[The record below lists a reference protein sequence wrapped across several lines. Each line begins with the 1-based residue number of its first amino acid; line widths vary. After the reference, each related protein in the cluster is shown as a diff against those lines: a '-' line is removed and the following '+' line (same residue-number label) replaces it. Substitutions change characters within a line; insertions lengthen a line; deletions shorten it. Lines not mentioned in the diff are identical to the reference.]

1 MFSVQAHVALLP
13 GLGVPVMFGSG
24 FRLVMPE
31 RSVKLES
38 LTLVDEAEEDEEEND
53 EEGEEEDDD
62 EEEDKGEEN
71 DEEGLDPTGGGKVC
85 LRDVVAV
92 EGYLEVLV
100 IKTRLVYG
108 SLDQLEPL
116 KRSISR
122 LDIEAPSDVSGKRFP
137 TQSLQHLVA
146 RASFYTPFLVYLR
159 LFVHSGNLGALTGL
173 LQLKKL
179 RLAVKISGNKVTANT
194 LTDYVVRF
202 H

>member
-1 MFSVQAHVALLP
+1 VFSVQAHVALLP

-38 LTLVDEAEEDEEEND
+38 LTLVDEAGEDEEEND
-53 EEGEEEDDD
+53 EEGE
-62 EEEDKGEEN
+62 
-71 DEEGLDPTGGGKVC
+71 DPTGGGKVC

>member
-1 MFSVQAHVALLP
+1 VFSLQAHVARLP

-38 LTLVDEAEEDEEEND
+38 LTLVDEAEEDEEEGED
-53 EEGEEEDDD
+53 EGEEEEEDDD
-62 EEEDKGEEN
+62 EVE
-71 DEEGLDPTGGGKVC
+71 DPTGGGKVC

-116 KRSISR
+116 KRSICR

-137 TQSLQHLVA
+137 TQSIQHAVA
-146 RASFYTPFLVYLR
+146 RASFYTPFLAYLR
-159 LFVHSGNLGALTGL
+159 LFLHSGNLGALTGL

-179 RLAVKISGNKVTANT
+179 RLAVKISGNEVTANT

>member
-1 MFSVQAHVALLP
+1 VFSVQAHVALLP

-38 LTLVDEAEEDEEEND
+38 LTLVDEAEEDEEEGED
-53 EEGEEEDDD
+53 EDEEEEDDD
-62 EEEDKGEEN
+62 EVE
-71 DEEGLDPTGGGKVC
+71 DPTGGGKVC

-116 KRSISR
+116 KRSICR

-137 TQSLQHLVA
+137 TQSLQHAVA
-146 RASFYTPFLVYLR
+146 RDSFYTPFLVYLR
-159 LFVHSGNLGALTGL
+159 LFLHSGNLGALTGL

>member
-24 FRLVMPE
+24 FRVMPE

-38 LTLVDEAEEDEEEND
+38 LTLVDEAGEDEEEND
-53 EEGEEEDDD
+53 VEGE
-62 EEEDKGEEN
+62 
-71 DEEGLDPTGGGKVC
+71 DPTGGGKVC

-116 KRSISR
+116 KRSICR

-137 TQSLQHLVA
+137 TQQFLQHLVA
-146 RASFYTPFLVYLR
+146 RASFYTPFLAFLR
-159 LFVHSGNLGALTGL
+159 LFLHSGNLGALTGL

-179 RLAVKISGNKVTANT
+179 RLAVKISGNEITAHT
-194 LTDYVVRF
+194 LADYVRF

>member
-38 LTLVDEAEEDEEEND
+38 LTLVDEAEEDEEEGED
-53 EEGEEEDDD
+53 EEEEDDD
-62 EEEDKGEEN
+62 EVE
-71 DEEGLDPTGGGKVC
+71 DPTGGGKVC

-137 TQSLQHLVA
+137 TQQFLQHLVA

-179 RLAVKISGNKVTANT
+179 RLAVKISGNEVTAHT
-194 LTDYVVRF
+194 LADYVVRF
-202 H
+202 Q

>member
-38 LTLVDEAEEDEEEND
+38 LTLVDEAEEDEE
-53 EEGEEEDDD
+53 DDD
-62 EEEDKGEEN
+62 EVE
-71 DEEGLDPTGGGKVC
+71 DPTGGGKVC

-92 EGYLEVLV
+92 EGYLQVLV

-116 KRSISR
+116 KRSICR

-137 TQSLQHLVA
+137 TQSLQHAVA
-146 RASFYTPFLVYLR
+146 RASFYTPFLAYLR
-159 LFVHSGNLGALTGL
+159 LFLHSGNLGALTGL

-179 RLAVKISGNKVTANT
+179 RLAVKISGNEVTANT

>member
-1 MFSVQAHVALLP
+1 MFSLQAHVARLP

-38 LTLVDEAEEDEEEND
+38 LTLVDK
-53 EEGEEEDDD
+53 EGE
-62 EEEDKGEEN
+62 
-71 DEEGLDPTGGGKVC
+71 DPTGDEKVC

-100 IKTRLVYG
+100 IKTCLVYG

-116 KRSISR
+116 KRSFCR

-137 TQSLQHLVA
+137 TQSLQHAVA
-146 RASFYTPFLVYLR
+146 RASFYTPFLAYLR
-159 LFVHSGNLGALTGL
+159 LFLHSGNLGALTGL

-179 RLAVKISGNKVTANT
+179 RLAA
-194 LTDYVVRF
+194 
-202 H
+202 